1 MLVSL
6 NITLWGFFLIETIGL
21 AVAKGAGVK
30 LGKDVALS
38 LINKVHQFLDKNKT
52 AHGIRELE
60 SLIHPPTGQN
70 TIENNVIKE
79 KIYDRYL
86 KFRTLIQPETRVFV
100 DDIYH
105 PLSLKYKERNGI
117 THKVD
122 DEQMLFLDKITIIVG
137 KAGQGKTT
145 TLRKIVLREMLKE
158 DGYIPLII
166 TLRTVEWKPDE
177 EINIYTVVSNEFSEI
192 GLSIHQDAVPAL
204 LQSKSVLLCFDGFDE
219 VPFGYRDKAL
229 RLIRRAHHEY
239 NSPCIVT
246 TRPNTEILYEQGG
259 FEIAELLDLQIEEV
273 VKIIKNNKTL
283 DSEYRKVLIEA
294 LHSTPDLN
302 SVLVTPLLVDVY
314 MSVFGNLKSTP
325 KSEIDFYDELF
336 WALINKHDRF
346 KAFIRP
352 SKSGLTFKQLY
363 KVFLRASAA
372 IALKYN
378 TLSFSEHVLEDIF
391 STCANKL
398 KYEDHK
404 NASHLDIVDKT
415 SLIIV
420 DGDELTY
427 IHKTI
432 LEYHTAVWIKSLPT
446 TQRGDFYKH
455 LADNY
460 DQKFENILRYS
471 SKIDSALFYE
481 YFAKYIINKTAIM
494 QEVNNGKLSELI
506 LSLLTPFNVIKL
518 TPQSDSD
525 DYITI
530 PDVDFDDAMLT
541 KKTKSLIA
549 LGGILDISFDL
560 SSGEYTLYDRI
571 FHGKSPS
578 YLLDSHIPHY
588 DVKNKVYNDGV
599 RPEHSHIQRNYK
611 LLDIVNYG
619 ELHGKHYFKI
629 NQIDHIKSLFIDLLE
644 RIEIMITEH
653 KAESYINDL
662 I

>member
-1 MLVSL
+1 M
-6 NITLWGFFLIETIGL
+6 IEIIST
-21 AVAKGAGVK
+21 AVVKGAGIK

-38 LINKVHQFLDKNKT
+38 LINKVHKFLDKNKT

-60 SLIHPPTGQN
+60 TLIHPPTGEN
-70 TIENNVIKE
+70 STENNVIKE

-86 KFRTLIQPETRVFV
+86 KFRTLIQPENRVFV

-122 DEQMLFLDKITIIVG
+122 DEQMLFLDKTTIIVG

-177 EINIYTVVSNEFSEI
+177 EINICTVVSNEFTEI
-192 GLSIHQDAVPAL
+192 GLSIHQDAVSVL

-219 VPFGYRDKAL
+219 VPFGYRSKAL
-229 RLIRRAHHEY
+229 RLIRRAHIEY

-259 FEIAELLDLQIEEV
+259 FEIAELLDLQREEV

-283 DSEYRKVLIEA
+283 DAEYRKALIEA
-294 LHSTPDLN
+294 LHSTTDLS

-336 WALINKHDRF
+336 WVLINKHDRF
-346 KAFIRP
+346 KALIRP
-352 SKSGLTFKQLY
+352 SKSDLNFKQLY

-391 STCANKL
+391 STCATKL
-398 KYEDHK
+398 KYEGHK
-404 NASHLDIVDKT
+404 NASHLDVIDKT
-415 SLIIV
+415 SLIII

-446 TQRGDFYKH
+446 TERGDVYKR

-481 YFAKYIINKTAIM
+481 FFVKYIINETAIM
-494 QEVNNGKLSELI
+494 EELKNEKFSELI
-506 LSLLTPFNVIKL
+506 LSLFTSFNIIKL
-518 TPQSDSD
+518 IPETDSD
-525 DYITI
+525 DYIA
-530 PDVDFDDAMLT
+530 VREVVFDNDALLT
-541 KKTKSLIA
+541 KNTKLLIA
-549 LGGILDISFDL
+549 LREILGISFEL
-560 SSGEYTLYDRI
+560 SSEKYNLYDKI
-571 FHGKSPS
+571 FHGKSS
-578 YLLDSHIPHY
+578 NYLLDYPIPHY
-588 DVKNKVYNDGV
+588 DVKNQVYNSGV
-599 RPEHSHIQRNYK
+599 RSDNSHTQRNYK
-611 LLDIVNYG
+611 LLDIINYG
-619 ELHGKHYFKI
+619 ELRGKHDFER
-629 NQIDHIKSLFIDLLE
+629 NQINHIKNVFIEQLE
-644 RIEIMITEH
+644 RIEIIIAEH
-653 KAESYINDL
+653 KAEFYINDL